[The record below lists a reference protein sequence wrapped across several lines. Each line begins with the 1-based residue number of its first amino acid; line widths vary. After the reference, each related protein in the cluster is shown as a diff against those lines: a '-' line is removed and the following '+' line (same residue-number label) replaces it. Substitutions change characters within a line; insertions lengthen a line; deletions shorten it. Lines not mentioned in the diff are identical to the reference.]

1 MIKFNEKEKRDNVNG
16 ALALRSDINRI
27 VDSLWEKK
35 IKNICWLGIGGTY
48 ASALQVV
55 VHMKEMSEL
64 NCFAENAAEF
74 NVTGNKQIG
83 KGTIV
88 IISSVTGT
96 TQEIVEA
103 VNNMHKAGAEVIGFI
118 DEKNSVL
125 AETVDYL
132 ICYKGQEQLK
142 FYMVAD
148 RFMYNNK
155 EFDLYAQFYKQ
166 LEEYLAEGLINVEKQ
181 ADKFAQEFA
190 EKHHDD
196 SIHYYVGS
204 GNQWGEVYSYGM
216 CYMEEMHW
224 LRTKTITSA
233 DFFHGT
239 LEVIERDTPVTVFI
253 GEDSQ
258 RALSERVKNFL
269 PRICANYTV
278 IDSKD
283 YAMEGIDSKFRG
295 MISFMITHAVTN
307 RIDAHMEKINC
318 HPMEIRRYYRCLDY

>member
-1 MIKFNEKEKRDNVNG
+1 
-16 ALALRSDINRI
+16 
-27 VDSLWEKK
+27 
-35 IKNICWLGIGGTY
+35 
-48 ASALQVV
+48 
-55 VHMKEMSEL
+55 MKEMSEL

-155 EFDLYAQFYKQ
+155 EFDLYDQFYK
-166 LEEYLAEGLINVEKQ
+166 YLAEGLINVEKQ

>member
-27 VDSLWEKK
+27 VDSLWGKK

-155 EFDLYAQFYKQ
+155 EFDLYDQFF
-166 LEEYLAEGLINVEKQ
+166 INNWKN
-181 ADKFAQEFA
+181 
-190 EKHHDD
+190 
-196 SIHYYVGS
+196 I
-204 GNQWGEVYSYGM
+204 
-216 CYMEEMHW
+216 W
-224 LRTKTITSA
+224 L
-233 DFFHGT
+233 
-239 LEVIERDTPVTVFI
+239 
-253 GEDSQ
+253 
-258 RALSERVKNFL
+258 
-269 PRICANYTV
+269 
-278 IDSKD
+278 KD
-283 YAMEGIDSKFRG
+283 
-295 MISFMITHAVTN
+295 
-307 RIDAHMEKINC
+307 
-318 HPMEIRRYYRCLDY
+318 L